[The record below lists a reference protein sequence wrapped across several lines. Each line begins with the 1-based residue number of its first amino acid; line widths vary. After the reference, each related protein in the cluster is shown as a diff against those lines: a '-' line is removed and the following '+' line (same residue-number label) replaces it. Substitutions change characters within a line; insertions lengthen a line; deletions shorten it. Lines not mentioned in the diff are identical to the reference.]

1 MFQIIYS
8 TGSALIQYSVPSL
21 IVCSAY
27 CQILWRLKHR
37 PLATGN
43 EERRRAAELK
53 RRRSIKMLII
63 VAATYFVSWAPLNAL
78 NFIINVFDSSESPM
92 FSQEDHFLCVYAV
105 CHLAGMSSACLNPFL
120 YGLMNENFQGEFK
133 MMLECWCKV
142 FSSIA
147 CRKTAPAPVVVNGV
161 VGFENP
167 DVVSPAV
174 GDVKKQVNSHA
185 PPPQPSKETHPL
197 PPPQRSEGSDCP
209 KPDVVV
215 AATQQQQQQTTENK
229 TTQLSLHGDIR
240 ISPKL
245 VSKIQFNDKG
255 RDAVFV

>member
-43 EERRRAAELK
+43 EERRRAAEQK

-78 NFIINVFDSSESPM
+78 NFIINIFDSSESPM

-105 CHLAGMSSACLNPFL
+105 CHLVGMSSACLNPFL
-120 YGLMNENFQGEFK
+120 YGFMNENFQGEFRK
-133 MMLECWCKV
+133 MLECWCKV
-142 FSSIA
+142 FSSIS
-147 CRKTAPAPVVVNGV
+147 CRKTAPAPVVNDV

-185 PPPQPSKETHPL
+185 PPKPSKETHPL
-197 PPPQRSEGSDCP
+197 PPQRSEESDCP

-215 AATQQQQQQTTENK
+215 AATQQQQTTEDK
-229 TTQLSLHGDIR
+229 TTQLSLHGDIQQTANF
-240 ISPKL
+240 KL